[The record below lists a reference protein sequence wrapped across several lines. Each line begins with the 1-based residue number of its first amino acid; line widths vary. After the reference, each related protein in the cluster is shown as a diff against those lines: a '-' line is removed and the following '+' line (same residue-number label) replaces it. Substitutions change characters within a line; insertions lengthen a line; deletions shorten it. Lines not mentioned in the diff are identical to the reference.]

1 MVSMEQLMA
10 WLGRASNDAE
20 VQEFLAEQGLQRAPK
35 IPRTEAGVYLSL
47 EAQGFGLLFE
57 SEEYFSM
64 HHVYHSKTGMPVL
77 AAVFF
82 YGPGNDTFQAFQG
95 DLYGGLRFDMSQ
107 QQAQHQ
113 LGQSALLDLEFNT
126 EAWDIGEHVRLF
138 LDYDDDRRRAISLVQ
153 ATYFSPDR

>member
-10 WLGRASNDAE
+10 WLGRASNDTE

-35 IPRTEAGVYLSL
+35 IPRAEAGVYLSL
-47 EAQGFGLLFE
+47 KAQGLSLLFE
-57 SEEYFSM
+57 SAEYFSKQQG
-64 HHVYHSKTGMPVL
+64 VRL
-77 AAVFF
+77 AGNTPILSALFF
-82 YGPGNDTFQAFQG
+82 YGPSHDTFRVFQG
-95 DLYGGLRFDMSQ
+95 ELHGGLRFDMNQ

-113 LGQSALLDLEFNT
+113 LGQSVLFDPDFNT

-138 LDYDDDRRRAISLVQ
+138 VDYDDDRRQAICVVQ